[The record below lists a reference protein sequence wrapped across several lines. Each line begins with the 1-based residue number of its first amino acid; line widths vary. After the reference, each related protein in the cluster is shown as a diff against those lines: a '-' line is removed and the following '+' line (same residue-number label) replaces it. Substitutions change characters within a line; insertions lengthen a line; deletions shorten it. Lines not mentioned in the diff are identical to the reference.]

1 VIYEVLAVLLAVN
14 MLLLTCMMAF
24 CWKMN
29 KDWSQLFMKINA
41 EWSAL
46 YMLIMGVYD
55 EKDE

>member
-1 VIYEVLAVLLAVN
+1 MVYEVLAVLLAVN

-55 EKDE
+55 EDE